1 MQQRSV
7 LSLILGG
14 GQGARLFPLT
24 QLRAKPAVPVA
35 GKYRLIDIPISN
47 CLNSGINR
55 IYVVT
60 QFMSVSLHRHIANT
74 YKFDMFNHGFVEVL
88 AAQQTIEGAKWYQG
102 TADAV
107 RQNLR
112 QIEEDPCSDVL
123 ILSGD
128 QMYRMD
134 YRQLLKTHSDSD
146 ADITI
151 AVLPVPESHVAGF
164 GILRMEESGR
174 VKSFIEKP
182 RVAEKEHEPFYTP
195 AEWIEARGIK
205 AEGRHYLASMGIY
218 LFKRDVLLDLLSDP
232 QATDFG
238 RDVFQKHYQR
248 LNVFAHLFDGYWEDL
263 GTIKS
268 YHQASLD
275 LARDKPAFEF
285 YHPDGPIYTRM
296 RFLPAARIS
305 GATIK
310 ESLVS
315 DGCAVQAGA
324 TIHHSLL
331 GVRSRLGERCRIV
344 ESVIIG
350 ADRFE
355 TDEER
360 ERNRQD
366 GLPNMNVG
374 SDCHIERAILD
385 KDCRVGN
392 HVTINY
398 RGKEP
403 NVDGDCFFIR
413 DGIVV
418 IPKGQ
423 VVPDGKVI

>member
-1 MQQRSV
+1 V
-7 LSLILGG
+7 
-14 GQGARLFPLT
+14 
-24 QLRAKPAVPVA
+24 
-35 GKYRLIDIPISN
+35 
-47 CLNSGINR
+47 
-55 IYVVT
+55 
-60 QFMSVSLHRHIANT
+60 
-74 YKFDMFNHGFVEVL
+74 
-88 AAQQTIEGAKWYQG
+88 
-102 TADAV
+102 
-107 RQNLR
+107 
-112 QIEEDPCSDVL
+112 
-123 ILSGD
+123 
-128 QMYRMD
+128 
-134 YRQLLKTHSDSD
+134 
-146 ADITI
+146 
-151 AVLPVPESHVAGF
+151 
-164 GILRMEESGR
+164 
-174 VKSFIEKP
+174 
-182 RVAEKEHEPFYTP
+182 
-195 AEWIEARGIK
+195 
-205 AEGRHYLASMGIY
+205 
-218 LFKRDVLLDLLSDP
+218 
-232 QATDFG
+232 
-238 RDVFQKHYQR
+238 
-248 LNVFAHLFDGYWEDL
+248 

-310 ESLVS
+310 ESLVG
-315 DGCAVQAGA
+315 DGCVIQAGT

-344 ESVIIG
+344 ETVIIG

-355 TDEER
+355 TDEDR
-360 ERNRQD
+360 EQNRQD
-366 GLPNMNVG
+366 GIPNMNVG

-398 RGKEP
+398 RGKEL
-403 NVDGDCFFIR
+403 NVDGDCFYIR

>member
-1 MQQRSV
+1 MQRSV

-47 CLNSGINR
+47 CINSGINR
-55 IYVVT
+55 IYVLT
-60 QFMSVSLHRHIANT
+60 QFMSVSLHRHIAHT

-88 AAQQTIEGAKWYQG
+88 AAQQTMEGSRWYQG

-107 RQNLR
+107 RQNVR

-128 QMYRMD
+128 QLYRMN
-134 YRQLLKTHSDSD
+134 YSELQKTHVESD

-164 GILRMEESGR
+164 GILQMDEKAR
-174 VKSFIEKP
+174 VKSFVEKP
-182 RVAEKEHEPFYTP
+182 RVVEKEHEAFFTP

-205 AEGRHYLASMGIY
+205 CEGRHYLASMGIY
-218 LFKRDVLLDLLSDP
+218 LFKREVLLDLLNDP

-238 RDVFQKHYQR
+238 RDVFQKHYQK
-248 LNVFAHLFDGYWEDL
+248 LNVSAHLFDGYWEDL

-268 YHQASLD
+268 YHQSALD

-296 RFLPAARIS
+296 RFLPAARIA

-310 ESLVS
+310 DSLIS
-315 DGCAVQAGA
+315 DGCVVHSGT
-324 TIHHSLL
+324 TISQSLL
-331 GVRSRLGERCRIV
+331 GIRSRLGERCRII

-355 TDEER
+355 TDAER
-360 ERNRQD
+360 DQNRANRV
-366 GLPNMNVG
+366 PNMNVG

-385 KDCRVGN
+385 KDCRLGN
-392 HVTINY
+392 NVTINY

-418 IPKGQ
+418 IPKGM

>member
-1 MQQRSV
+1 MQTRSI

-35 GKYRLIDIPISN
+35 GKYRLIDVPISN
-47 CLNSGINR
+47 CINSGINR

-88 AAQQTIEGAKWYQG
+88 AAQQTMEGSQWYQG

-112 QIEEDPCSDVL
+112 QIEEDPCSDIL

-128 QMYRMD
+128 QLYRMD
-134 YRQLLKTHSDSD
+134 YRDLIETHRGHR
-146 ADITI
+146 ADVTI
-151 AVLPVPESHVAGF
+151 AVIPVPEEQTPGF
-164 GILRMEESGR
+164 GLLSMDDHGR
-174 VKSFIEKP
+174 VSGFVEKP
-182 RVAEKEHEPFYTP
+182 KTDEERAPYFTKT
-195 AEWIEARGIK
+195 EWIERRGI
-205 AEGRHYLASMGIY
+205 AAQGRHYLANMGIY
-218 LFKRDVLLDLLSDP
+218 LFKTEVLIEMLTAKPL
-232 QATDFG
+232 ATDFG
-238 RDVFQKHYQR
+238 KEVFPRNYKTKKVH
-248 LNVFAHLFDGYWEDL
+248 AHLFDGYWEDL

-268 YHQASLD
+268 YHQANLD
-275 LARDKPAFEF
+275 LARDPPAFEF
-285 YHPDGPIYTRM
+285 YHSDGPIYTRM

-305 GATIK
+305 GAMIK
-310 ESLVS
+310 DSLIS
-315 DGCAVQAGA
+315 DGCVVHAGT
-324 TIHHSLL
+324 TISQSLL

-344 ESVIIG
+344 QTVIIG

-355 TDEER
+355 SDEER
-360 ERNRQD
+360 ERNRAE

-374 SDCHIERAILD
+374 NDCHIERALLD

-392 HVTINY
+392 GVTINY

-403 NVDGDCFFIR
+403 MVDGDCFYIR

-418 IPKGQ
+418 IPKGM